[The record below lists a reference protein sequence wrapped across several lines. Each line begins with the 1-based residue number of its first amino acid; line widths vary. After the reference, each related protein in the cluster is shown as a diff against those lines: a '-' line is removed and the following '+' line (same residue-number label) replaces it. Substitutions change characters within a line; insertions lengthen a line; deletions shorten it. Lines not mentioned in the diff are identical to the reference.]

1 MPLDFFIC
9 LVFPCSSNGS
19 FLPLSPVHPVSVH
32 CFVFVLVWSHL
43 MLYFIC
49 VSLVGLLPLFSSFR
63 PNRFHLWLISCQ
75 LPIQCQVF
83 LVSCVSA
90 VNLSQVYFS
99 CSWSPIGFT
108 LVYILDY
115 SLLDSSVNC
124 WLFTVFHLLP
134 HCTNVTS
141 NRFIKEHFCS
151 LLSAS
156 VSFFVCI

>member
-1 MPLDFFIC
+1 MALFCLCLQFTLSVFIVLFLSEVTSC
-9 LVFPCSSNGS
+9 FILVFNLFG
-19 FLPLSPVHPVSVH
+19 
-32 CFVFVLVWSHL
+32 
-43 MLYFIC
+43 

-83 LVSCVSA
+83 LVSCVAA
-90 VNLSQVYFS
+90 VNLSQLYFP

-115 SLLDSSVNC
+115 SLLDSSVNS
-124 WLFTVFHLLP
+124 LVFAMFHLLP

-141 NRFIKEHFCS
+141 NRFMKEHFCS
-151 LLSAS
+151 LYSAS
-156 VSFFVCI
+156 VSFCVCI